1 MQLIDSINTVPG
13 LGVDNNVDTVGI
25 VMKTA
30 EQLGFPG
37 LGVFI
42 PKFMLGYSLKSG
54 DKAKDET
61 VSISSSKCVNSSD
74 NNCSIQSSAV
84 LKNYIVVRPLLNQN
98 QFMPEY
104 VVGDKVIIKII
115 DNDIKTLLF
124 YPYSINRLGQRA
136 TDKLI
141 MLVPANKKEN
151 TALSEDNSYFVK
163 LDSSNKLVEII
174 ATNVNGETCK
184 QTIQLDAGNGII
196 TITDNN
202 KLSWT
207 MDTKKDTITSKTS
220 GSSIEQSADVITIK
234 GDTLNIEMDSEVNIK
249 TDTENNEAETIKSK
263 GSDVT
268 YEYDNYEQTSDAGKF
283 SIRDEQHEVTSVAF
297 KGSTFHVDCPTNG
310 FNGPVIES
318 GYTIGACP
326 NINSPVVPSA
336 GQANSSLTS
345 SDPAAMPLVKGPQL
359 LSLLAIIGAGCASPY
374 SDGGSA
380 ASSVASMGS
389 QLLTTKIMGS

>member
-1 MQLIDSINTVPG
+1 MQLIDSINTIPG

-74 NNCSIQSSAV
+74 NSCSIQSSAV

-151 TALSEDNSYFVK
+151 TALSEDNSYFIK

-184 QTIQLDAGNGII
+184 QTIQLDAGKGII

-207 MDTKKDTITSKTS
+207 MDTKKDTIISKTS
-220 GSSIEQSADVITIK
+220 GSSIQQSADVITIK

-359 LSLLAIIGAGCASPY
+359 LSLLSIIGAGCASPY

-380 ASSVASMGS
+380 ASSVASMGP

>member
-297 KGSTFHVDCPTNG
+297 KGSTFHVDCPING

>member
-1 MQLIDSINTVPG
+1 MQLIDSINTIPG

-74 NNCSIQSSAV
+74 NSCSIQSSAV

-151 TALSEDNSYFVK
+151 TSLSEDNSYFIK

-184 QTIQLDAGNGII
+184 QTIQLDAGKGII

-207 MDTKKDTITSKTS
+207 MDTKKDTIISKTS
-220 GSSIEQSADVITIK
+220 GSSIQQSADVITIK

-359 LSLLAIIGAGCASPY
+359 LSLLSIIGAGCASPY

-380 ASSVASMGS
+380 ASSVASMGP

>member
-1 MQLIDSINTVPG
+1 MQLIDSINTIPG

-151 TALSEDNSYFVK
+151 IALSEDNSYFIK

-184 QTIQLDAGNGII
+184 QTIQLDAGKGII

-220 GSSIEQSADVITIK
+220 GSSIQQSADVITIK

-283 SIRDEQHEVTSVAF
+283 NIRDEQHEVTSVAF

-359 LSLLAIIGAGCASPY
+359 LSLLSIIGAGCASPY

-380 ASSVASMGS
+380 ASSVASMGP

>member
-1 MQLIDSINTVPG
+1 MQLIDSINTIPG

-74 NNCSIQSSAV
+74 NSCSIQSSAV

-115 DNDIKTLLF
+115 DNDTKTLLF

-151 TALSEDNSYFVK
+151 TALSEDNSYFIK

-184 QTIQLDAGNGII
+184 QTIQLDAGKGII

-220 GSSIEQSADVITIK
+220 GSSIQQSADVITIK

-359 LSLLAIIGAGCASPY
+359 LSLLSIIGAGCASPY

-380 ASSVASMGS
+380 ASSVASMGP

>member
-30 EQLGFPG
+30 DQLGFPG

-74 NNCSIQSSAV
+74 NNSLIQSSAV

-104 VVGDKVIIKII
+104 VVGDKVIVKII
-115 DNDIKTLLF
+115 DNDVKTLLF

-151 TALSEDNSYFVK
+151 TALSEDNSYFIK

-184 QTIQLDAGNGII
+184 QTIQLDAGNGLI

-263 GSDVT
+263 GTDVT

-283 SIRDEQHEVTSVAF
+283 SIRDEQHEITSVAF
-297 KGSTFHVDCPTNG
+297 KGSTFHVDCSTNG

-318 GYTIGACP
+318 GYTIGTCP
-326 NINSPVVPSA
+326 NINTPVVPSA
-336 GQANSSLTS
+336 GQANSSLTT

-359 LSLLAIIGAGCASPY
+359 LSLLAIIGAGCASPM

-380 ASSVASMGS
+380 TSAVASMGA